1 MCIVV
6 AAIAPGTKRVN
17 ATPSAHNINVVMIV
31 LDEAPL
37 FPLLKSDGR
46 INRSRFPGFA
56 SLADN
61 STWYRNTVGTAQ
73 RTTEA
78 VPSILDGNLPTF
90 DGYPTSNYH
99 PNNLFTY
106 MYGKKYLDVFQPITK
121 LCPNKICTNAHSDS
135 DRMLYKQVLHLEEVT
150 ERAATSTDPTLHFAH
165 VLLPHRPWGLAP
177 DLRITPE
184 NKMFPDARSER
195 LLDRRRDNYQSML
208 RQYLATDVLIG
219 NLVSRLKSSANWNRT
234 MLIVTADHGITFVPG
249 TSYRDHIDARIP
261 ETLEDIYRIPLF
273 IKYPNQKASSM
284 NDCTASSIDILPT
297 VIATNGVR
305 PTWTTQGKDLRSQC
319 THRTSR
325 IVRWPGGTYDL
336 ATNSSALLERV
347 RYYDQW
353 IAADGDA
360 DAIYRSGLSGSLLG
374 SAVPSHPQHKNGVTW
389 RLNGSAN
396 YQSITVGHLAQ
407 VPTRASGTVSLHESM
422 CARCEGVIEVNG
434 YFVGTVPELAGMKPS
449 DGVQIFSSSL
459 MTRLMKP
466 GKAKVN
472 LWVADWSQATPVLK
486 RVGAPLN

>member
-1 MCIVV
+1 
-6 AAIAPGTKRVN
+6 
-17 ATPSAHNINVVMIV
+17 MIV

-37 FPLLKSDGR
+37 FPLLKTDGT
-46 INRSRFPGFA
+46 INRLRFPGFA

-61 STWYRNTVGTAQ
+61 STWYRNMVGTAQ

-78 VPSILDGNLPTF
+78 VPAILDGNLPTF
-90 DGYPTSNYH
+90 DGYPTSKYH

-106 MYGKKYLDVFQPITK
+106 MYGKKNLDVYQAITK
-121 LCPNKICTNAHSDS
+121 LCPNKICLNSLPDS

-150 ERAATSTDPTLHFAH
+150 ERAAVSTSPTLHFAH

-184 NKMFPDARSER
+184 NKMFPDSRSER

-208 RQYLATDVLIG
+208 RQYLATDLLIG
-219 NLVSRLKSSANWNRT
+219 NLVSRLKSSANWDRT

-273 IKYPNQKASSM
+273 IKYPHQTAPSM

-297 VIATNGVR
+297 VIATNGI
-305 PTWTTQGKDLRSQC
+305 PTTWKIQGKNLQSKCSQRKS
-319 THRTSR
+319 RT
-325 IVRWPGGTYDL
+325 IRWPGGKYAL

-347 RYYDQW
+347 KYYDQW

-360 DAIYRSGLSGSLLG
+360 DAVYRSGLSGALLG
-374 SAVPSHPQHKNGVTW
+374 TKVPSHPQHKGGVTW

-396 YQSITVGHLAQ
+396 YQSITVGHLAH
-407 VPTRASGTVSLHESM
+407 VPTRASGTVTLYESM
-422 CARCEGVIEVNG
+422 CSRCEGLIEVNG
-434 YFVGTVPELAGMKPS
+434 YFVGTVPELADAKPAN
-449 DGVQIFSSSL
+449 GVQLFSSSL

-466 GKAKVN
+466 GKSKVN
-472 LWVADWSQATPVLK
+472 LWIADWSHATPVLK